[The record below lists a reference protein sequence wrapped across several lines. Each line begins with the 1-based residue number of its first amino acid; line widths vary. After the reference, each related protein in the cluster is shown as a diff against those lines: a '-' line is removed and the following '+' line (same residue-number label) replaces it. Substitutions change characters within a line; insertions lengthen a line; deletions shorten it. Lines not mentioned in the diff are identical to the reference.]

1 MRRRESVTVAP
12 HPALQA
18 LAEENPAL
26 GSVLRDIYDHLFIES
41 EGGGEAGEPGPAGP
55 AGAPGADGADGA
67 VFVDRGDA
75 AAVDFDEGDLTIDGF
90 WHDLDLSAIIDA
102 GATLVLLRVVVV
114 TSATGHIQFRTNGN
128 SNAINVSELQYAP
141 TYDTHEGDLLVAP
154 DASGIIEYL
163 VAATWSG
170 FASIDITV
178 GGWWV

>member
-26 GSVLRDIYDHLFIES
+26 GIVLRDIYDHLFIES

-67 VFVDRGDA
+67 VFVDRGDPA
-75 AAVDFDEGDLTIDGF
+75 AADFDEGDLTINGS

-102 GATLVLLRVVVV
+102 GATLVLLRV
-114 TSATGHIQFRTNGN
+114 AIITGAADKLQFRENGN
-128 SNAINVSELQYAP
+128 SNAVNVATVGAHPAGYTGTFYA
-141 TYDTHEGDLLVAP
+141 DVLVAP
-154 DASGIIEYL
+154 DASGIIEYR
-163 VAATWSG
+163 VALGWSG
-170 FASIDITV
+170 PIDITV